1 MDCKV
6 LQHTTT
12 DWWVV
17 GVCVCVCVGRG
28 EETADLKLLGF
39 FFFSSFLW
47 TNPHLHFRASV
58 HHREGREWGG
68 NKEGLGWGLGGDSR
82 EGYAALAALLVS
94 SMAVDT
100 CSASSALPTPPPIY
114 PPWGSSGLCVISS
127 LSRRGPGAHQWC
139 LCCSSGGHLLAESE
153 SRSTLGME
161 LSSPRYQDCGDRE
174 TERETKRLLLCRLQS
189 KSDSFTQL
197 SWTLLR

>member
-39 FFFSSFLW
+39 FFFLLSSEQTLIF
-47 TNPHLHFRASV
+47 TSGPVSIIGRDGSG
-58 HHREGREWGG
+58 EGTRRGWD
-68 NKEGLGWGLGGDSR
+68 EGWGGDSR

-174 TERETKRLLLCRLQS
+174 TQRETKRLLLCRLQS